1 MLESLNKRMNICKLE
16 LHPTKTK
23 IIYCKDADR
32 KEEHENISFDFLGYT
47 FRPRRSKNRWGKYF
61 VNFTPAISN
70 KSKKSIRQKVRG
82 WKLQLKANKE
92 LFDLSMMFNS
102 AIQGWINYYGKFYKS
117 EMYSSL
123 RHINKALIMWARKK
137 YKKLARHKK
146 NAERFMGRIAIQNP
160 KLFKHWELG
169 IKPTAE

>member
-1 MLESLNKRMNICKLE
+1 M
-16 LHPTKTK
+16 
-23 IIYCKDADR
+23 
-32 KEEHENISFDFLGYT
+32 
-47 FRPRRSKNRWGKYF
+47 
-61 VNFTPAISN
+61 NFTPAISN

-102 AIQGWINYYGKFYKS
+102 AIHGWINYYGKFYKS

-137 YKKLARHKK
+137 
-146 NAERFMGRIAIQNP
+146 
-160 KLFKHWELG
+160 
-169 IKPTAE
+169 